1 MPDHRHLTRR
11 ECLRLF
17 GGAGVGAILLNDAS
31 PVAARTPFYRDQLH
45 KALQAM
51 EEGMHAQALAPL
63 KAALAADRNDPAALL
78 VLGTLYLHTGSAP
91 RAAREF
97 VRARL
102 MDADNEIAAWGLAL
116 TAMATGAAGQ
126 SGPLLNAVSEARF
139 PEAPLLND
147 YVRLLTA
154 PAVSAKDLA
163 AATAEVTP
171 EETNLLRLQV
181 AGFAALQGGD
191 PARGESLMK
200 ALLNRPEM
208 RTLAEDRAALLS
220 FLPDALVQGG
230 ASPLPYAIA
239 LPEPEEG
246 PPQTGRVTLLPP
258 RPLPDETAVVTYWVE
273 GGGGLT
279 ASVNYPPFVSEWNTT
294 RFPNG
299 VYTVRAAAFDANGT
313 KIAGR
318 ARTVVVSNPEAPL
331 SNLLSPEERHA
342 IQERIRKLLT
352 PRPTRKA
359 AHFALAERAAKRGD
373 TASALRHIE
382 SVVAIDPLYRNARAS
397 LKKFNLTVVGRREGI
412 WRGVTQQKLVAL
424 TYDDG
429 PNPAPHRTPALLD
442 ALKEAGVK
450 ATFFVVGVR
459 AEQNPDLLRR
469 MDAEGHEIANHSY
482 SHPNLTLLS
491 QPAIERE
498 LCRTSCIV
506 RDAIGKRP
514 HFYRPPGGNFNRTVI
529 DAAEM
534 LGMAG
539 AYWTVD
545 VHKYEGQ
552 THKPEYLAKI
562 VLDQVRPGA
571 IVLMHNAPENTIAA
585 VPLIVRGLRARGYT
599 PVTMTELVQR
609 CRAAG
614 PDAKFKPYSAGET
627 K

>member
-1 MPDHRHLTRR
+1 M
-11 ECLRLF
+11 
-17 GGAGVGAILLNDAS
+17 LLNAPR
-31 PVAARTPFYRDQLH
+31 PVRAGTPFYREQLD
-45 KALQAM
+45 KALKAM

-63 KAALAADRNDPAALL
+63 KAALAQDRNDPSALL
-78 VLGTLYLHTGSAP
+78 VLGTLYLHTGSP
-91 RAAREF
+91 TRAGREF

-102 MDADNEIAAWGLAL
+102 VDPDNDLAAWGIAL
-116 TAMATGAAGQ
+116 SAMAMGQ
-126 SGPLLNAVSEARF
+126 AVPLLKAVSEERF
-139 PEAPLLND
+139 PEAPLLED
-147 YVRLLTA
+147 YIRLLA
-154 PAVSAKDLA
+154 DPAASAKEIA
-163 AATAEVTP
+163 EATAEVTG
-171 EETNLLRLQV
+171 EETNLLRLQL
-181 AGFAALQGGD
+181 AGFAALRGGD
-191 PARGESLMK
+191 PARGESLLK
-200 ALLNRPEM
+200 ALLTRPEM
-208 RTLAEDRAALLS
+208 QILAEDRATLLP
-220 FLPDALVQGG
+220 FLPEAMVQGG
-230 ASPLPYAIA
+230 AAALPYAIV

-246 PPQTGRVTLLPP
+246 PPQSGRISLMPP
-258 RPLPDETAVVTYWVE
+258 RPLPDETSVVTYAVE
-273 GGGGLT
+273 GSGAYT
-279 ASVNYPPFVSEWNTT
+279 ASVNYPPFVSEWNTM

-299 VYTVRAAAFDANGT
+299 VYTIRAAAFDGDGT

-318 ARTVVVSNPEAPL
+318 ARTVAIVNPEAPVRD
-331 SNLLSPEERHA
+331 LLSAEERNGVR
-342 IQERIRKLLT
+342 ERLRRLLT

-359 AHFALAERAAKRGD
+359 AHFALAERAANRGD

-382 SVVAIDPLYRNARAS
+382 AVVAIDPLYRNARTS

-412 WRGVTQQKLVAL
+412 WRGVTQEKLVAL

-429 PNPAPHRTPALLD
+429 PNPAPNRTPALLD
-442 ALKEAGVK
+442 ALKAAGVK

-482 SHPNLTLLS
+482 SHPNLTFLD

-506 RDAIGKRP
+506 REATGKRP
-514 HFYRPPGGNFNRTVI
+514 RFYRPPGGNFNRIVI

-545 VHKYEGQ
+545 VHKYEGT
-552 THKPEYLAKI
+552 THKPEALAKI

-571 IVLMHNAPENTIAA
+571 ILLMHNAPENTVAA
-585 VPLIVRGLRARGYT
+585 VPHIVRGLRARGYSA
-599 PVTMTELVQR
+599 VTMTELVQR